1 MKYAIR
7 MGDFITNII
16 IANEGQKEELET
28 ALSAT
33 LINTAECAVQIGD
46 YWNGENW
53 TRNVDGEQVVV
64 DTTPVVETPIEDRVS
79 ALEATTAEMAEAIK
93 EGVNDV

>member
-16 IANEGQKEELET
+16 IANEGQKVELET
-28 ALSAT
+28 ALSAE
-33 LINTAECAVQIGD
+33 LINLAECAIEIGD

-53 TRNVDGEQVVV
+53 TRNVNGEQVVV
-64 DTTPVVETPIEDRVS
+64 DTTPVVEVPVEERVT
-79 ALEATTAEMAEAIK
+79 ALEEAMTALAYGEDE
-93 EGVNDV
+93 

>member
-7 MGDFITNII
+7 KGDFITNII
-16 IANEGQKEELET
+16 IANEGQKEELEA

-33 LINTAECAVQIGD
+33 LINLAECVVEIGD

-64 DTTPVVETPIEDRVS
+64 DTTPVVEVPVEERVT
-79 ALEATTAEMAEAIK
+79 ALEEAMNALAYG
-93 EGVNDV
+93 EEETE

>member
-16 IANEGQKEELET
+16 VANEGQKAELET
-28 ALSAT
+28 ALSAE
-33 LINTAECAVQIGD
+33 LINTAECNVQIGD
-46 YWNGENW
+46 MWNGIAW

-64 DTTPVVETPIEDRVS
+64 DTTPVTEYTADEVLNSLLGVS
-79 ALEATTAEMAEAIK
+79 
-93 EGVNDV
+93 V